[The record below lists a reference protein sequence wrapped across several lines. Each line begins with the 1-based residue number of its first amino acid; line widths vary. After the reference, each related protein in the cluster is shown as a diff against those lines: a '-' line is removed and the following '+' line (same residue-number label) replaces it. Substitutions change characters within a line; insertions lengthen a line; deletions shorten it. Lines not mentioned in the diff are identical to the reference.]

1 HQVGKMRRLT
11 VAVAVDN
18 KAAADAKPGDA
29 GTALDPE
36 QLERLAILVR
46 NAVGYD
52 AARGDVV
59 NVVNTPFVPVVEE
72 DFTPEKVPFYQQ
84 AWVLSLAKQGVGLLL
99 VLALIF
105 VVLRPVMKSLSQG
118 ARDNRQQMAGGMA
131 MGDMSGGGPMGALSN
146 ETVTLSGAQN
156 TMLLPGT
163 ENSYDQQ
170 LTAIKG
176 LIAEDPGRVA
186 QVVKKWVATSE

>member
-1 HQVGKMRRLT
+1 
-11 VAVAVDN
+11 
-18 KAAADAKPGDA
+18 
-29 GTALDPE
+29 
-36 QLERLAILVR
+36 
-46 NAVGYD
+46 VGYD

-72 DFTPEKVPFYQQ
+72 EFTPEAIPFYQQ
-84 AWVLSLAKQGVGLLL
+84 PWVLGLAKQGVGLLL

-118 ARDNRQQMAGGMA
+118 ARDNRQAVGGMGMA
-131 MGDMSGGGPMGALSN
+131 DMGGGAPMGMSN

-156 TMLLPGT
+156 TMLLPGA

-186 QVVKKWVATSE
+186 QVVKKWVASE